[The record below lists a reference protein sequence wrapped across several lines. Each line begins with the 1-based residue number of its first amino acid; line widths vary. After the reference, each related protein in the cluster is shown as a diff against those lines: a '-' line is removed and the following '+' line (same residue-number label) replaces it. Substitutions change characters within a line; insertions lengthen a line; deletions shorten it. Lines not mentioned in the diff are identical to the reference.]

1 MRHRPASVLAL
12 LLLLGFQGLS
22 GVAGGLV
29 LVYDSSGSTIGLPLE
44 LLEESP
50 FGDYLVP
57 GLVLLLVLGVAP
69 CVVAIALWNR
79 RRWARM
85 AGLFVG
91 GALVLWIGVQI
102 ALIGYRAE
110 PPLQIV
116 YGVIGVTIAGLATL
130 PSVEWD
136 LEEGA

>member
-1 MRHRPASVLAL
+1 MRRRPASVLAL

-22 GVAGGLV
+22 GVAGGLG
-29 LVYDSSGSTIGLPLE
+29 LVYDPSGSTMGLSPE
-44 LLEESP
+44 LLAASP

-57 GLVLLLVLGVAP
+57 GLVLLLVLGVVP

-79 RRWARM
+79 RRWARI

-110 PPLQIV
+110 PPLQLV
-116 YGVIGVTIAGLATL
+116 YGAIGVTIVGLAFL
-130 PSVEWD
+130 PSVKWD
-136 LEEGA
+136 LEEDT